1 MAEMTNTSPPEARGR
16 RGEIRVAIAH
26 RFATLMRLV
35 GPSRQEAAETEVRSL
50 ESLFGEMDN
59 FIAGVEAAPSESCWR
74 CGANLNPPPTDV
86 EREILANERTASW
99 SGWTP
104 DIFRAKMR
112 QSLQLG
118 DRIIQINV
126 GAVAIR
132 KPDGST
138 LIISK
143 LDA

>member
-1 MAEMTNTSPPEARGR
+1 MEMANQSPPEARGR

-26 RFATLMRLV
+26 RFATLLRLV
-35 GPSRQEAAETEVRSL
+35 GPSRQEAAEAEVRSL
-50 ESLFGEMDN
+50 ESLFGEMDD
-59 FIAGVEAAPSESCWR
+59 FVAGVEVAPSESCWR

-86 EREILANERTASW
+86 EREILVNERAASW
-99 SGWTP
+99 SGWMP
-104 DIFRAKMR
+104 EIFRAKMR

-118 DRIIQINV
+118 DRIIQIGV

-138 LIISK
+138 LVVRK